1 MCDAVFL
8 VNRNPN
14 SDPETRDTD
23 HHAATE
29 LHGIVANPKTSWRS
43 DSVPTA
49 QILGAVSPTSLTI
62 PPKNDWRMDW
72 QWCWALQKGQRP
84 LALYY
89 VSLSALTKVND
100 IKMNIA
106 AKPKALNHQC
116 RKRPLINPQATESR
130 SSAAPPSL

>member
-1 MCDAVFL
+1 MYAAALQLPMQLAQGMKVFFFFSGGHLSSDTRQGRINKSNKQNMMCDAVFL

-49 QILGAVSPTSLTI
+49 QILGKSART
-62 PPKNDWRMDW
+62 
-72 QWCWALQKGQRP
+72 P
-84 LALYY
+84 LALAM
-89 VSLSALTKVND
+89 S
-100 IKMNIA
+100 
-106 AKPKALNHQC
+106 
-116 RKRPLINPQATESR
+116 
-130 SSAAPPSL
+130 